1 MKLNILTAITIATGL
16 LASCQLAG
24 SIDDIK
30 PHYKLESETVIR
42 DAESAENA
50 LRGIY
55 EGWRLRGVST
65 PRMHISLLAG
75 GLIRT
80 GNISGEQGFVNNDL
94 LPTNITLNEVY
105 QEYYRIINTANNF
118 ISLME
123 QGRAVKM
130 PEKRVMEVIAEAK
143 IQRALAHFHLLRYFG
158 YFFDNNSALGIVL
171 RDKAF
176 EGLAVSK
183 RSSVADSYSFILAD
197 LDFGIQHAPSS
208 NELHYYMSQ
217 VTAKALKAKVLL
229 HLGDYP
235 KAEQLAQ
242 EVLTTAGAAGYRLS
256 DNYADIF
263 LNGFNASEV
272 LFATYNYGTLESAQ
286 VSVERTTASA
296 FSKNIADLL
305 PDNSL
310 NGNGNTGAGYDS
322 RYAYM
327 YALASRGPLLN
338 GKYPYGA
345 NALTQRNSHILLR
358 LGEIYLIHA
367 EAAARNKNFAAAK
380 ESLQLI
386 ATRAGY
392 AADYTSSI
400 SNAELLI
407 SIFNHKWLELLSEN
421 GEDWFD
427 FIRFYKQQ
435 DIPINYIKAS
445 ITREEQ
451 LVLPIPTTALSGN
464 NLLIPNP

>member
-183 RSSVADSYSFILAD
+183 RSSVADSYNFILAD

-242 EVLTTAGAAGYRLS
+242 RS
-256 DNYADIF
+256 
-263 LNGFNASEV
+263 
-272 LFATYNYGTLESAQ
+272 
-286 VSVERTTASA
+286 
-296 FSKNIADLL
+296 
-305 PDNSL
+305 
-310 NGNGNTGAGYDS
+310 
-322 RYAYM
+322 
-327 YALASRGPLLN
+327 
-338 GKYPYGA
+338 
-345 NALTQRNSHILLR
+345 
-358 LGEIYLIHA
+358 
-367 EAAARNKNFAAAK
+367 
-380 ESLQLI
+380 
-386 ATRAGY
+386 
-392 AADYTSSI
+392 
-400 SNAELLI
+400 
-407 SIFNHKWLELLSEN
+407 
-421 GEDWFD
+421 
-427 FIRFYKQQ
+427 
-435 DIPINYIKAS
+435 
-445 ITREEQ
+445 
-451 LVLPIPTTALSGN
+451 
-464 NLLIPNP
+464 